1 MKTMK
6 FALTAVAVLGAG
18 AATAQEF
25 GKAPVAVPA
34 AASATVVQQPNGA
47 LAQDQAQK
55 DAEAPASQFSDKPA
69 DTLAAFMNDPKNN
82 IQPYDKNTGRIVV
95 QSTVTFDVLDPEVSA
110 DFIEERNSRMMEL
123 LLNAKGE
130 IVKSICSQ
138 MSAERLLELPAN
150 PIRKQ
155 LEDRESAIRKSVD
168 KVKKQLDEAG
178 IALDEAK
185 LDTTTLSAPELMAAA
200 AEVYNGEYASKLD
213 EEKKARF
220 EASKNTYNALK
231 AEYDALVKQA
241 EQVQNQFR
249 DSVTKSTRSSISLS
263 ADMQIHGCSLL
274 EQTEGAFIQNGKW
287 KYQISALFSW
297 SEASQKAAEA
307 ILAVADPD
315 ANVVQPV
322 KFAPAG
328 KRTVSEWISNLA
340 KKGALAYWSGPRT
353 YIDKN
358 GDMWYLGI
366 YATPVRDD
374 AIEDEKAQ
382 KAAALLARAE
392 VGYALFAQLNTTNA
406 LEEAQIDF
414 KVDGANVTK
423 KLRDYNE
430 KTKEQFQDLTLFG
443 LSKIGP
449 TYDLKHKSGHD
460 IHVVVYGINASNAR
474 EMKSIQDAAHKLG
487 IKINTAQQFEF
498 GRQEQM
504 RRLTE
509 MSRDNAEA
517 RNAGARQA
525 LGEAAAALLPTANAV
540 PQNTPAAPPTV
551 VPPATVPQRP
561 GLRPGVQFIR
571 NTDDF

>member
-1 MKTMK
+1 MTMKTMK
-6 FALTAVAVLGAG
+6 LAMAAVAVLGAG
-18 AATAQEF
+18 AVTAQEF
-25 GKAPVAVPA
+25 GKTPEAAPEA
-34 AASATVVQQPNGA
+34 APATVVQQPNGA

-55 DAEAPASQFSDKPA
+55 DAEASASQFSDKPA
-69 DTLAAFMNDPKNN
+69 DALARYMNDPANN

-130 IVKSICSQ
+130 IVKSICSK

-155 LEDRESAIRKSVD
+155 LEDREAAIRKSVD

-185 LDTTTLSAPELMAAA
+185 LDTKTLSAPELMAAA

-213 EEKKARF
+213 EEKKAKF
-220 EASKNTYNALK
+220 EASKNTYNTLK

-241 EQVQNQFR
+241 EQIQNQFR

-263 ADMQIHGCSLL
+263 AEMQIHGCSIL
-274 EQTEGAFIQNGKW
+274 EQTEGAFIHNGKW

-297 SEASQKAAEA
+297 SEESQRAAEA
-307 ILAVADPD
+307 ILGA
-315 ANVVQPV
+315 QTV
-322 KFAPAG
+322 KFNPG
-328 KRTVSEWISNLA
+328 KQTVTEWLSNLA

-374 AIEDEKAQ
+374 AIEDEKAE

-392 VGYALFAQLNTTNA
+392 VGYALYAQLKTTNA

-430 KTKEQFQDLTLFG
+430 KTMEQFQDLTLFG

-449 TYDLKHKSGHD
+449 TYNLKHRSGHD
-460 IHVVVYGINASNAR
+460 IHVVVYGINASNAE
-474 EMKSIQDAAHKLG
+474 EMKSIQAAAHKLG
-487 IKINTAQQFEF
+487 IMINTLQQHEL
-498 GRQEQM
+498 GRQNQM
-504 RRLTE
+504 RQLTD
-509 MSRDNAEA
+509 MSRNNPTA
-517 RNAGARQA
+517 RKLGADQA
-525 LGEAAAALLPTANAV
+525 LKELTDTLSPG
-540 PQNTPAAPPTV
+540 QTV
-551 VPPATVPQRP
+551 VPQAPQIPEVTTPAPTPQRP
-561 GLRPGVQFIR
+561 GLKPGVQFIR

>member
-1 MKTMK
+1 MTMKTLK
-6 FALTAVAVLGAG
+6 LALATVAVLGVG

-25 GKAPVAVPA
+25 GKAAAPAPVTLAQP
-34 AASATVVQQPNGA
+34 PNGA

-69 DTLAAFMNDPKNN
+69 DALAAFMNNPENN
-82 IQPYDKNTGRIVV
+82 IQPYDKDTGRIVV

-155 LEDRESAIRKSVD
+155 LKKREDDLKKIVD
-168 KVKKQLDEAG
+168 KIKKQLDEAG
-178 IALDEAK
+178 VELDAAK
-185 LDTTTLSAPELMAAA
+185 LDTKTLSAPELMSAA
-200 AEVYNGEYASKLD
+200 AEVYKKLD
-213 EEKKARF
+213 DEKKAKF
-220 EASKNTYNALK
+220 EAAKNTYNNLK
-231 AEYDALVKQA
+231 NEYDTLVKKA
-241 EQVQNQFR
+241 EQVQNQFK
-249 DSVTKSTRSSISLS
+249 DDMKKSTRSSISLS
-263 ADMQIHGCSLL
+263 AEMQIHGCSIL
-274 EQTEGAFIQNGKW
+274 EQAEGAFIQNGKW
-287 KYQISALFSW
+287 KYQISSLFSW

-307 ILAVADPD
+307 ILAVTNSD

-322 KFAPAG
+322 KFAPGG

-366 YATPVRDD
+366 CATPVLDD
-374 AIEDEKAQ
+374 SIEDEKAQ
-382 KAAALLARAE
+382 KAAALRARAE
-392 VGYALFAQLNTTNA
+392 VGYALYAQLNTTNA
-406 LEEAQIDF
+406 LKEAQIDF

-423 KLRDYNE
+423 KLKDYNE
-430 KTKEQFQDLTLFG
+430 LTEEKFKDLTLFG

-460 IHVVVYGINASNAR
+460 IHVVVYGINASNAK

-487 IKINTAQQFEF
+487 IKINTKQQIEF

-517 RNAGARQA
+517 RNVGAQQA
-525 LGEAAAALLPTANAV
+525 LGEAAAALLPPANTEPQSV
-540 PQNTPAAPPTV
+540 PVAPPAV
-551 VPPATVPQRP
+551 VSPAPASQRN
-561 GLRPGVQFIR
+561 GLTPGVQFIR

>member
-1 MKTMK
+1 MTMKTMK
-6 FALTAVAVLGAG
+6 IALAAVAVLGTG

-25 GKAPVAVPA
+25 GKAASAAPA
-34 AASATVVQQPNGA
+34 AAPVTLAQPPNGA
-47 LAQDQAQK
+47 LAQDQTQK

-69 DTLAAFMNDPKNN
+69 DVLATFMKEPANN
-82 IQPYDKNTGRIVV
+82 ILPYDKKTGRIVV
-95 QSTVTFDVLDPEVSA
+95 QSTVTFDVLDPEITA

-130 IVKSICSQ
+130 IVKSICSE

-155 LEDRESAIRKSVD
+155 LKDREAAIRKSVD

-185 LDTTTLSAPELMAAA
+185 LDTKTLSAPELMAAA
-200 AEVYNGEYASKLD
+200 AEVYKGEYASKLD
-213 EEKKARF
+213 EEKKAKF

-231 AEYDALVKQA
+231 AEYDALLKKA
-241 EQVQNQFR
+241 EQVQEQFR

-263 ADMQIHGCSLL
+263 AEMQIHGCSIL
-274 EQTEGAFIQNGKW
+274 EQTEGAFIHNGKW

-297 SEASQKAAEA
+297 SEESQEAAEA
-307 ILAVADPD
+307 ILSAQAVTFKP
-315 ANVVQPV
+315 
-322 KFAPAG
+322 G
-328 KRTVSEWISNLA
+328 KRTVTEWVSNLA

-353 YIDKN
+353 YIDKDKN
-358 GDMWYLGI
+358 MWYLGI

-374 AIEDEKAQ
+374 AIADEKAE

-392 VGYALFAQLNTTNA
+392 VGYALYAQFKTTNA

-414 KVDGANVTK
+414 NVDGANVSK

-430 KTKEQFQDLTLFG
+430 KTTEQFKNLTLFG

-449 TYDLKHKSGHD
+449 TYNLKHKSGHD
-460 IHVVVYGINASNAR
+460 IHVVVYGINASDAAT
-474 EMKSIQDAAHKLG
+474 MKGIQAAAHKLG
-487 IKINTAQQFEF
+487 IKINTLQQGEF
-498 GRQEQM
+498 GRQRQM
-504 RRLTE
+504 RRLTK
-509 MSRDNAEA
+509 MSRENPAAQRNGAE
-517 RNAGARQA
+517 QA
-525 LGEAAAALLPTANAV
+525 LQELTDTLRPNPPVV
-540 PQNTPAAPPTV
+540 PQAPQPPV
-551 VPPATVPQRP
+551 VTPPAPAPQRP
-561 GLRPGVQFIR
+561 SLKPDVQFIR

>member
-1 MKTMK
+1 MTMKTMK
-6 FALTAVAVLGAG
+6 LALAAVAVLGAG

-25 GKAPVAVPA
+25 GKAAAPAPVTLAQP
-34 AASATVVQQPNGA
+34 PNGA

-69 DTLAAFMNDPKNN
+69 DALAAFMNDPQNN
-82 IQPYDKNTGRIVV
+82 ILPYDKSTGRIVV
-95 QSTVTFDVLDPEVSA
+95 QSTVTFDVLDPEVTA

-130 IVKSICSQ
+130 IVKSICSE

-155 LEDRESAIRKSVD
+155 LEEREAAIRKSVD

-185 LDTTTLSAPELMAAA
+185 FDTKTLSAPELMAAA
-200 AEVYNGEYASKLD
+200 AEVYKGEYASKLD
-213 EEKKARF
+213 EEKKAKF
-220 EASKNTYNALK
+220 EASKNTFNALK

-263 ADMQIHGCSLL
+263 AEMQIHGCSIL
-274 EQTEGAFIQNGKW
+274 EQTEGAFIHNGKW

-297 SEASQKAAEA
+297 SEESQRAAEA
-307 ILAVADPD
+307 ILSAQAVEFKP
-315 ANVVQPV
+315 
-322 KFAPAG
+322 G
-328 KRTVSEWISNLA
+328 KRTVTEWVSNLA
-340 KKGALAYWSGPRT
+340 KKGALAYWTGPRT
-353 YIDKN
+353 YIDKDKN
-358 GDMWYLGI
+358 MWYLGI

-374 AIEDEKAQ
+374 AIDDEKAE

-392 VGYALFAQLNTTNA
+392 VGYALYAQLKTTNA

-414 KVDGANVTK
+414 KVDGENVTK

-430 KTKEQFQDLTLFG
+430 KTTEQFQGLTLFG

-449 TYDLKHKSGHD
+449 TYNLKHKSGHD
-460 IHVVVYGINASNAR
+460 IHVVVYGINASNA
-474 EMKSIQDAAHKLG
+474 ETMKSIQAAAHKLG
-487 IKINTAQQFEF
+487 IKINTLQQHEF
-498 GRQEQM
+498 GRQKQM
-504 RRLTE
+504 RQLTD
-509 MSRDNAEA
+509 MSRDNPVAQQ
-517 RNAGARQA
+517 NGAGQA
-525 LGEAAAALLPTANAV
+525 LNEMANTLMPNPPVV
-540 PQNTPAAPPTV
+540 PQVPQLPTV
-551 VPPATVPQRP
+551 VPPAPAPQHP
-561 GLRPGVQFIR
+561 GLKPGVQFIR

>member
-1 MKTMK
+1 MKL
-6 FALTAVAVLGAG
+6 ALAAVAVLGVG

-25 GKAPVAVPA
+25 GKAPAAAPA
-34 AASATVVQQPNGA
+34 ATSASVVQQSNEA
-47 LAQDQAQK
+47 IAQDQAQK

-69 DTLAAFMNDPKNN
+69 DALAAYMKDPANN
-82 IQPYDKNTGRIVV
+82 IQPYDKDTGRIVV

-138 MSAERLLELPAN
+138 MSAERILELPAN

-155 LEDRESAIRKSVD
+155 LKKREDAIRKNVD
-168 KVKKQLDEAG
+168 KIKKQLDEAG

-185 LDTTTLSAPELMAAA
+185 LDTKTLSAPELMAAA
-200 AEVYNGEYASKLD
+200 AEVYNGKYASKLD
-213 EEKKARF
+213 DEKKAKF
-220 EASKNTYNALK
+220 EATKNTYNALK

-241 EQVQNQFR
+241 EQVQDQFKEDMR
-249 DSVTKSTRSSISLS
+249 KSTRSSISLS
-263 ADMQIHGCSLL
+263 AEMQIHGCSIL
-274 EQTEGAFIQNGKW
+274 EQAEGAFVRNGKW

-307 ILAVADPD
+307 ILAVANSD

-322 KFAPAG
+322 KFAPGG

-366 YATPVRDD
+366 YATPVHDD
-374 AIEDEKAQ
+374 SIEDEKAQ
-382 KAAALLARAE
+382 KAAALRARAE
-392 VGYALFAQLNTTNA
+392 VGYALYAQLNTTNA

-423 KLRDYNE
+423 KLSDYNE
-430 KTKEQFQDLTLFG
+430 KTLERFQNLTLFG
-443 LSKIGP
+443 LTKIGP
-449 TYDLKHKSGHD
+449 TYDVKHKSGHD

-487 IKINTAQQFEF
+487 IKINTAQQIEF

-517 RNAGARQA
+517 RNVGAQQA
-525 LGEAAAALLPTANAV
+525 LGEAAAALLPTANAA
-540 PQNTPAAPPTV
+540 PQSTPVAPPAA
-551 VPPATVPQRP
+551 VPPAQAPQRN
-561 GLRPGVQFIR
+561 GLTPGVQFIR